1 MSRFAG
7 KNFVVTGASAG
18 IGAALAARLADE
30 GATVHLAARRGSRL
44 EEHAA
49 AIRARGG
56 KAETH
61 ACDVAD
67 ARSVAALFAEVAAG
81 GEPIDAV
88 INTAAILWLEPFVT
102 QAEERWRDILEINL
116 HGAIRVTQHALAHM
130 LPRESGH
137 ILHVTS
143 TAAALAIP
151 HLAIYSTTKAALAHF
166 LTAMRGEYGR
176 SGVRFTEL
184 QIGNTGGTEGG
195 GAIHQQIAEESMQ
208 SLLRWT
214 GIPSLLVPED
224 VVDAVVWA
232 LSTPPRVR
240 IDRIVI
246 RELAEMP
253 T

>member
-1 MSRFAG
+1 MSRFDG

-18 IGAALAARLADE
+18 IGAALAGRLAEE
-30 GATVHLAARRGSRL
+30 GATVHLAARRRAKL
-44 EEHAA
+44 DDHVA

-56 KAETH
+56 TADAHE
-61 ACDVAD
+61 CDIAD
-67 ARSVAALFAEVAAG
+67 ARSVAALFAAVAAG
-81 GEPIDAV
+81 GGPIDAV
-88 INTAAILWLEPFVT
+88 INTAAVLWLEPFVN
-102 QAEERWRDILEINL
+102 QSEEHWREIIETNL

-143 TAAALAIP
+143 TAGALAIP

-176 SGVRFTEL
+176 SGVRFTEI
-184 QIGNTGGTEGG
+184 QIGNTNGTEGG
-195 GAIHQQIAEESMQ
+195 GAIHQQFSEESVQ

-214 GIPSLLVPED
+214 GIPSLLEPED

-232 LSTPPRVR
+232 LSTPTRAR
-240 IDRIVI
+240 IDRIVL
-246 RELAEMP
+246 RELADIP